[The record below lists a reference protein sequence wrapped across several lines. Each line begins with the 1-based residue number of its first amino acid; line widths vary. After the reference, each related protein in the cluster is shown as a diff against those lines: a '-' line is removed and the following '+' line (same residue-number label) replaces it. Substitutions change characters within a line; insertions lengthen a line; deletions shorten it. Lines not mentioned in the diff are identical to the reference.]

1 MSNQAALYLRVSTQ
15 EQARSGVSMGAQEE
29 RLRAYCAAVGLD
41 VASVIREEGVSAGKP
56 LQARPGGDKMLK
68 VLSANGAQHVVALK
82 LDRLFRSTED
92 ALYWTQ
98 QFEQR
103 GITLHLADMGGQNL
117 NTNSAMGRMMLT
129 LLASFAEFEKN
140 LIAERTAIALEHKKR
155 NGKVYGHPPY
165 GVDVSEDGKDL
176 VPNEAEQKTLKYIFQ
191 WRGEGASL
199 YVVATRLND
208 LGVPGKKGGKWH
220 PATIAHIVRND
231 IYRDEA
237 DNLVPWPPNGKRME
251 SAESQLIGQM
261 MSVGKPGGE
270 GE

>member
-1 MSNQAALYLRVSTQ
+1 MSNQAVLYLRVSTQ
-15 EQARSGVSMGAQEE
+15 EQAKSGVSMGAQEE

-41 VASVIREEGVSAGKP
+41 VVHVVREEGVSAGRP
-56 LQARPGGDKMLK
+56 LQARPGGDKMLRL
-68 VLSANGAQHVVALK
+68 LSANAAQHVVALK

-92 ALYWTQ
+92 ALHWAQ

-103 GITLHLADMGGQNL
+103 AITLHLADMGGQNL
-117 NTNSAMGRMMLT
+117 NTSSAMGRMMLT

-165 GVDVSEDGKDL
+165 GFDVSEDGKDL
-176 VPNEAEQKTLKYIFQ
+176 VPNEPEQKTLKYIFQ

-231 IYRDEA
+231 IYRKDA
-237 DNLVPWPPNGKRME
+237 DNLVPWPPSGKKPE
-251 SAESQLIGQM
+251 SAEGRLMGQM
-261 MSVGKPGGE
+261 MNATTPTGDGR
-270 GE
+270 